1 MWVIEEVRRTPLHLI
16 IVVDSTSAR
25 FNIFKHSGSEWTVPL
40 LLVKTKK
47 KYLSYTYCWKAE
59 IKRDKIEY

>member
-1 MWVIEEVRRTPLHLI
+1 MLVIEEVRRTPLHLI

-47 KYLSYTYCWKAE
+47 VSKLH
-59 IKRDKIEY
+59 I